1 MKASPSGLP
10 HRGFHEPRAGHTRSR
25 PFEPAPDHHDEV
37 ETVLSQAQELIERA
51 MSRRRGNG
59 HHIRHLP
66 GDDAVFHAVAGE
78 AIMRA
83 RREVLCVLSAGD
95 IADDR
100 RNHTVDLL
108 RHADRRGVR
117 VKALAPAAATGPLVA
132 ADRALCEHPGFRSWD
147 FHGQN
152 LVITDGREA
161 ILRNTADD
169 HAAAQTV
176 LLSAQ
181 PLVHFLRSVF
191 EVSWGAGT
199 PLAEIARLSDKLREE
214 TAQSVLTYLGAG
226 AKDEVAA
233 RRLGMSVRTYRRHV
247 AEMMRDVSAT
257 SRFQAG
263 VRAAELGLVARGGAT
278 TATAVDDGPVQ
289 DDPE

>member
-1 MKASPSGLP
+1 MKASQHGLP
-10 HRGFHEPRAGHTRSR
+10 HRGLPEPRAGHHRSR
-25 PFEPAPDHHDEV
+25 PFDATLDHQDEV

-66 GDDAVFHAVAGE
+66 GDDAVFQAVAGE

-83 RREVLCVLSAGD
+83 RREVLCVLSAAD
-95 IADDR
+95 VADDR

-108 RHADRRGVR
+108 RHADRRGVQ
-117 VKALAPAAATGPLVA
+117 VKALVPAAATAALVT
-132 ADRALCEHPGFRSWD
+132 ADRALCDHPGYRSWD
-147 FHGQN
+147 FQGQN
-152 LVITDGREA
+152 LVLTDGREV
-161 ILRNTADD
+161 ILRTHDD
-169 HAAAQTV
+169 DQAAQTI

-191 EVSWGAGT
+191 EVSWASGT
-199 PLAEIARLSDKLREE
+199 PLAEIVRLSEKLREE

-263 VRAAELGLVARGGAT
+263 MRAAELGLVNRSFGGA
-278 TATAVDDGPVQ
+278 TATAVEEDPAGG
-289 DDPE
+289 DPE

>member
-1 MKASPSGLP
+1 MKASQSGLP

-25 PFEPAPDHHDEV
+25 PLDPAPDHHDEV

-95 IADDR
+95 LADDR
-100 RNHTVDLL
+100 RNHTGDLL
-108 RHADRRGVR
+108 RHADRRGVQ
-117 VKALAPAAATGPLVA
+117 VKALVPTSATGSLVV
-132 ADRALCEHPGFRSWD
+132 ADRTLCEHPGYRSWD
-147 FHGQN
+147 FQGQN
-152 LVITDGREA
+152 LVITDGREV
-161 ILRNTADD
+161 ILRTAGDGP
-169 HAAAQTV
+169 AAAQTV

-199 PLAEIARLSDKLREE
+199 PLAEIVRISDKLREE

-226 AKDEVAA
+226 TKDEVAA

-247 AEMMRDVSAT
+247 ADMMRDVSAT

-263 VRAAELGLVARGGAT
+263 VRAAELGLVSRGGA
-278 TATAVDDGPVQ
+278 TATAVDDGSPE